1 MFLFRLD
8 YMGFFL
14 LFKEESKVP
23 NCLGKKKKKIPFS
36 GIGVTGNLL
45 KF

>member
-8 YMGFFL
+8 YMSFFL
-14 LFKEESKVP
+14 FFKEESKAP
-23 NCLGKKKKKIPFS
+23 NCLGKKKIPFS